1 MGLVM
6 TSSRWWSLDI
16 VNLVALIV
24 IYYVLSSTSLAV
36 VTSWWRRLWLAWSFR
51 AQVKPLR
58 WLRLPWR
65 TMATCGL
72 LGMGLVTT
80 SRRGCCLDS
89 VVFVAQQVLYYD
101 FATTPS
107 TVVLSWLRRL
117 WL

>member
-1 MGLVM
+1 MVWMGLTYGPSM
-6 TSSRWWSLDI
+6 KLRMQLLAAAWSGAGISLHELSGI
-16 VNLVALIV
+16 VNG
-24 IYYVLSSTSLAV
+24 SK
-36 VTSWWRRLWLAWSFR
+36 LWNG
-51 AQVKPLR
+51 
-58 WLRLPWR
+58 RLPWR